1 MYQIFYSNTF
11 PLINYIMPA
20 YIGVVTNLKYIQTIP
35 DFRLMV
41 KSRLLPRIHNGSQ
54 LPVKC
59 ATESRLTLYRL
70 GQTLRHHSKGKRKT
84 LKIFLY

>member
-41 KSRLLPRIHNGSQ
+41 K
-54 LPVKC
+54 
-59 ATESRLTLYRL
+59 
-70 GQTLRHHSKGKRKT
+70 
-84 LKIFLY
+84 